1 MEQRTTQRTA
11 QVKRCTRETDITA
24 RLNLDGS
31 GICRAESGIGFL
43 DHMLDGFARHGLFDL
58 ELTCK
63 GDLQV
68 DCHHTVEDVGIVLGE
83 AIRQA
88 LGEKKAIRRYGSML
102 LPMDEALVLCAIDLS
117 GRPYLSFEETY
128 TVDRIGDLDTEMIHD
143 FFYAVSYSAGM
154 NLHLKQISGV
164 NNHHIAEASFKAF
177 AKALDEATMQ
187 EPRIDG
193 VWSTKGML

>member
-117 GRPYLSFEETY
+117 GRPYLSFEEIY

>member
-1 MEQRTTQRTA
+1 MEQRTAQRTA

-187 EPRIDG
+187 ELRIDG

>member
-1 MEQRTTQRTA
+1 MEQRTAQRTA
-11 QVKRCTRETDITA
+11 QVKRRTRETDITA

>member
-1 MEQRTTQRTA
+1 MEQRTA
-11 QVKRCTRETDITA
+11 QVKRSTRETDITV

-31 GICRAESGIGFL
+31 GICRSESGIGFL

-154 NLHLKQISGV
+154 NLHLKQFSGV

-177 AKALDEATMQ
+177 AKALDEATMH

-193 VWSTKGML
+193 VWSTKGTL